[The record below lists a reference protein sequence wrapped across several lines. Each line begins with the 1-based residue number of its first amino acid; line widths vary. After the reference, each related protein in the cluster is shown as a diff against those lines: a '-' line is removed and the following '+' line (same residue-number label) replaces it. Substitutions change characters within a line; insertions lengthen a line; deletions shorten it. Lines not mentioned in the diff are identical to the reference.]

1 MNYELI
7 GIIATSFIVLAFTR
21 NGEFKIRVFD
31 LVGATLFVIYGVL
44 IHSFS
49 TILLNGILIG
59 IQIYKL
65 YKLKNVQNPIT
76 DAADEA
82 AE

>member
-31 LVGATLFVIYGVL
+31 LVGAVLFVVYGIL
-44 IHSFS
+44 IQSFS
-49 TILLNGILIG
+49 TVLLNGILIG
-59 IQIYKL
+59 IQIFKL
-65 YKLKNVQNPIT
+65 YKLKNAQNTIT
-76 DAADEA
+76 EAVDEA